1 MRNEERCWQWRCLWE
16 VNDVIVSII
25 GLVLFWGSVYDVF
38 LAKLKRGICEKGS
51 KECKVV
57 KEYP

>member
-1 MRNEERCWQWRCLWE
+1 MRNEERCLWE
-16 VNDVIVSII
+16 VNDVIFSII
-25 GLVLFWGSVYDVF
+25 GLVFFWGNAYDVF

-51 KECKVV
+51 KECKIV